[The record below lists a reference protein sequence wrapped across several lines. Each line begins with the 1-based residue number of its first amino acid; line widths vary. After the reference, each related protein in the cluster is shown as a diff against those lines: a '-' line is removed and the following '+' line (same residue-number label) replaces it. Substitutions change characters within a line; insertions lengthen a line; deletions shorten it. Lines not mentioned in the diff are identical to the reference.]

1 MASAGSARPGR
12 LLALTALVIAAIYAS
27 IVLSGHL
34 TPALGLDLRGGTS
47 VTLTPRVQGGGKVTS
62 SALSKAVDIIRQRVN
77 GLGVAESDVTTEGN
91 NIVISVPG
99 KGRDQVVQLVGQ
111 TAQLRF
117 RQVLAEA
124 PVTPAAPATTGPT
137 PAPGT
142 SPSAAPS
149 TAPSAAPSTQPSS
162 APSAKGRAVSE
173 ALRNTAAPAS
183 MPAATPAPP
192 PPATGGSA
200 TGTSGAPAPS
210 PALQAEFAALQCTP
224 KEQEALRAQ
233 NADIAADVI
242 ACDRDGTS
250 KYLLAPAEVQGTEV
264 KSADAG
270 LDQNG
275 TGWQVNLNFKSKG
288 TRQFGDLTQRVVNL
302 PSPTNQVAIVLDGVV
317 QSAPQIIN
325 PILGGQAQI
334 TGNFTQKQATDL
346 ANVLKYGA
354 LPLTFDQS
362 EVTSISPTLGSDQLR
377 GGLIAGAI
385 GLALVV
391 LYCLLYYRGLGVVA
405 VTSLGIAG
413 VVTYGAVCALS
424 ASIGFTLTLAGIAG
438 LIVAIGITADS
449 FVVFF
454 ERLRDEL
461 REGRTLRSAVDKG
474 WERARRTILTA
485 DLVSLSA
492 AVILYLLSIGSVRG
506 FAFTLGLSTLIDIG
520 VVFCFTHPMVALL
533 ARTRWFGSGKTW
545 TGLSPKRLGARKRAP
560 EPQPRARRTT
570 VSREV

>member
-12 LLALTALVIAAIYAS
+12 LLALTALVIVAIYAG
-27 IVLSGHL
+27 IVLAGHL

-124 PVTPAAPATTGPT
+124 PVTPAAPASPS
-137 PAPGT
+137 PAPST
-142 SPSAAPS
+142 SPSAHPS
-149 TAPSAAPSTQPSS
+149 GVPSS
-162 APSAKGRAVSE
+162 GPSAKGRAVSD
-173 ALRNTAAPAS
+173 ALRNTAGTAGTAGAL
-183 MPAATPAPP
+183 PAATPAPTP
-192 PPATGGSA
+192 PSTGGST
-200 TGTSGAPAPS
+200 TGSAGAPAPS
-210 PALQAEFAALQCTP
+210 SAQQAEFAALQCTP
-224 KEQEALRAQ
+224 KEQEELRAQ
-233 NADIAADVI
+233 NADVASDVL
-242 ACDRDGTS
+242 ACDRDGTT
-250 KYLLAPAEVQGTEV
+250 KYLLGPADVQGTEV

-275 TGWQVNLNFKSKG
+275 TGWQVNLSFKSKG
-288 TRQFGDLTQRVVNL
+288 TREFGDLTQRVVNL

-405 VTSLGIAG
+405 VTSLGIAA

-474 WERARRTILTA
+474 WERARHTILTA

-533 ARTRWFGSGKTW
+533 ARTRWFGNGQAW